1 MAQRPGRRARV
12 GVGRQQNGGIVRP
25 RRRHLVVMLTVRRL
39 WLRLGG
45 DAMATGR
52 RLDRGLAAGVEAGD
66 AVPRRVRGRV
76 PLLVARQQV
85 ESHKLLVAVAHVAAV
100 DLLGVVCC
108 FWHMS
113 ALHGGNETGAWDWAL
128 LRFS

>member
-76 PLLVARQQV
+76 PLLVA
-85 ESHKLLVAVAHVAAV
+85 
-100 DLLGVVCC
+100 
-108 FWHMS
+108 
-113 ALHGGNETGAWDWAL
+113 
-128 LRFS
+128 